1 MRRSTVPGSDEEAP
15 SLTLPRC
22 RRWQQGREPVPAAFV
37 GPLPCEHFR
46 ERGRVS
52 EEAREEGRRYR

>member
-1 MRRSTVPGSDEEAP
+1 MKRNAVLGRDEEAP

-22 RRWQQGREPVPAAFV
+22 RSWQQGREPVPAAFV

-46 ERGRVS
+46 ERGRVREGVG
-52 EEAREEGRRYR
+52 EEARLDR